1 MDSSLRTAAYEIRG
15 SYYLWGLGDHW
26 VPNGN
31 QVKFMNWIYAE
42 DTNVKAVI
50 GGHLHFGYDGVKL
63 ADNGVYE
70 YICPPTYTGAVSVF
84 DVTGTE

>member
-1 MDSSLRTAAYEIRG
+1 
-15 SYYLWGLGDHW
+15 
-26 VPNGN
+26 
-31 QVKFMNWIYAE
+31 MNWIYAE